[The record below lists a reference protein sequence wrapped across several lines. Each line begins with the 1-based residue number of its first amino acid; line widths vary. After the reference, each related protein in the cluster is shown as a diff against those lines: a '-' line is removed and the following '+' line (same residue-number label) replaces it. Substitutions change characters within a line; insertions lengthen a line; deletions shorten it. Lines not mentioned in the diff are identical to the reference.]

1 MLLSTGQYLRH
12 DSLRLF
18 AQPDLSG
25 PLRKPLKIYDL
36 AYIYKFSESG
46 REALLGTA
54 DWFAP
59 DSVARQL
66 LGWAPTTAL
75 QALGQG
81 WFMEPDTVH
90 SAQADYQLYSSPTQA
105 WQNKPD
111 GQTRVRAFPAVP
123 WASSSPRL
131 PVLKSYNR
139 DGQAVVEQL
148 GLLTPLLDVSNSSIL
163 NVNGHRVTSQEAARW
178 RDQARKY
185 NVLYLLEDSPA
196 MRPYWAELVS
206 AIQATTVHLQDST
219 RRKIYRL
226 GAVTYHKVPG
236 ERRASRHPTPLTSDF
251 AAVLDEL
258 EDHKFAESP
267 EYNQPIREGF
277 DLAFNL
283 LSNHRGENN
292 LIVLVGIS
300 GDIRNITRM
309 NSIYAGLQASEARL
323 LAFQVVAPPD
333 TVANNFVLQAQQL
346 VMQSA
351 LAVGKVKRERLAS
364 PRLVVPI
371 PVYDLRGRTQNIYH
385 LDFPKR
391 SMVPGWVLFPTKR
404 NKLPISLLLAAT
416 DSILAQLSFDAKQ
429 TQAALDRAFAVS
441 LPFRSHLNPQIN
453 RTLLARREPATA
465 ELTPKLFD
473 LRQYP
478 FYRQT
483 YVPLV
488 QADTTLRQLRLL
500 TPDAYAVLGEWLDLL
515 ADDKLNPAR
524 KRDRNKLT
532 NHFRHLIAQVS
543 PTLSDTAAL
552 AQPLSA
558 LLGLPVRHPLLA
570 QLRFSD
576 LAQPDIMPPGVWARL
591 LYLLRERRNFY
602 QRLPTFAG
610 SRFTSNGRTYY
621 WLSEDLFR

>member
-1 MLLSTGQYLRH
+1 MQLPSWAQLPMLAVLERQPPGRPPGLPTATGQATRVNAPWVVYSDRANNPTYRESNLAVKFKQLGFGEACYVLTERKGFLRLVKYDPKLKVGTFYAHRLLKSRKTAAYVGWVPKSQLLLANQAPTDSARAQPTLYCPALTSSRVLLSTGQYLRH

-123 WASSSPRL
+123 WASSGPRL

-148 GLLTPLLDVSNSSIL
+148 GLLTPLLDVSTNSIL
-163 NVNGHRVTSQEAARW
+163 NVNGHRVTSPEAARW

-236 ERRASRHPTPLTSDF
+236 ERRASRQATPLTSDF
-251 AAVLDEL
+251 ADVLDKL
-258 EDHKFAESP
+258 EDHRFAESP

-292 LIVLVGIS
+292 LIILVGIS
-300 GDIRNITRM
+300 GDVRNITRM
-309 NSIYAGLQASEARL
+309 NSIYAGLQNSEARL

-333 TVANNFVLQAQQL
+333 TVANNFVLQTQQL

-351 LAVGKVKRERLAS
+351 LAVGKIKRERLAS

-429 TQAALDRAFAVS
+429 TQAALDRAFAV
-441 LPFRSHLNPQIN
+441 
-453 RTLLARREPATA
+453 
-465 ELTPKLFD
+465 
-473 LRQYP
+473 
-478 FYRQT
+478 
-483 YVPLV
+483 
-488 QADTTLRQLRLL
+488 
-500 TPDAYAVLGEWLDLL
+500 
-515 ADDKLNPAR
+515 
-524 KRDRNKLT
+524 
-532 NHFRHLIAQVS
+532 
-543 PTLSDTAAL
+543 
-552 AQPLSA
+552 
-558 LLGLPVRHPLLA
+558 
-570 QLRFSD
+570 
-576 LAQPDIMPPGVWARL
+576 
-591 LYLLRERRNFY
+591 
-602 QRLPTFAG
+602 
-610 SRFTSNGRTYY
+610 
-621 WLSEDLFR
+621 